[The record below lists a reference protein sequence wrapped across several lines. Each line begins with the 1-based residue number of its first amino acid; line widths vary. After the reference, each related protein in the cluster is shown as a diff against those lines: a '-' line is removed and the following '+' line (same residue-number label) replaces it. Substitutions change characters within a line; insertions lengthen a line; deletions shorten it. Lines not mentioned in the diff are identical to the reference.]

1 MREEAAV
8 TPPAASRNEETG
20 RPDRSGE
27 TLWDTRRR
35 RTHRDI
41 RRAAR
46 ELALE
51 RGVAAVT
58 VDEIAAAAGVSR
70 RTFFN
75 YFRSKEDALLEAPP
89 ALAPDAVERFVHAD
103 DLSFG
108 AALAELV
115 RGHARDIIRDPDGIA
130 TSHRLVRENPELA
143 GFLLEM
149 FAEAERALIAVFER
163 RLTRTG
169 EDIDPRLAAAL
180 TGCVMRVAV
189 ECRRA
194 EATPGDAPTDPDALV
209 AEVDRV
215 LEGLRA
221 VLAP

>member
-1 MREEAAV
+1 M
-8 TPPAASRNEETG
+8 TPPPASQDAETEATG
-20 RPDRSGE
+20 RAGG

-58 VDEIAAAAGVSR
+58 VDEIAGAAGVSR

-103 DLSFG
+103 DFSFG
-108 AALAELV
+108 AALADLV
-115 RGHARDIIRDPDGIA
+115 RGHARDIVRDPDGIA
-130 TSHRLVRENPELA
+130 TSHRLVTENPELA

-163 RLTRTG
+163 RLARTG
-169 EDIDPRLAAAL
+169 ENIDPRLAAAL
-180 TGCVMRVAV
+180 TGCVMRMAV

-194 EATPGDAPTDPDALV
+194 EAAPGDVPADPDALV

-215 LEGLRA
+215 LAGLRA

>member
-1 MREEAAV
+1 MTVSPR
-8 TPPAASRNEETG
+8 AASREAGNEPTDHPG
-20 RPDRSGE
+20 G

-58 VDEIAAAAGVSR
+58 VDEIATAAGVSR

-89 ALAPDAVERFVHAD
+89 ALAPDAVERFVHT
-103 DLSFG
+103 DLPFG
-108 AALAELV
+108 TALADLL
-115 RGHARDIIRDPDGIA
+115 RGHARDIVRDPDGIA
-130 TSHRLVRENPELA
+130 TSHRLVTGNPELA
-143 GFLLEM
+143 GALLEM
-149 FAEAERALIAVFER
+149 FAEAERALISVIER
-163 RLTRTG
+163 RLARTG

-189 ECRRA
+189 ERRV
-194 EATPGDAPTDPDALV
+194 ATTSPDAAGTTADPDVLV

-215 LEGLRA
+215 LDGMRA
-221 VLAP
+221 VLAR